1 MKKLI
6 YISGIVLVNLFVI
19 GTICKLLHFPGANIF
34 ILTGLVLFTV
44 ALLPMALINNYRS
57 NGKEKGSL
65 YIAAYLTSALI
76 LVSAMFKI
84 FHWPGAGYLMMIATP
99 LPFAL
104 FLPVFLYH
112 NRKHEP
118 KQSLNFIGVMLLLVY
133 VAVFSSLLALNVSK
147 NVINGISITANDF
160 SSVTKIY
167 EQNSSEKYKALKS
180 SENPDVAGLQQK
192 SEIICRQIEEVK
204 AELVRAIDGED
215 SPAIDAAGN
224 VDISKVIN
232 KTESN
237 TSTAIMNGKYE
248 TYGEAT
254 VLKKSVAEYCAY
266 LLALAENDNL
276 KQLITSLLNTS
287 EGPSEVNPGE
297 TDTWE
302 MRYFPRSAYLI
313 TILGNLC
320 SLESNVRIAESCIL
334 EQY

>member
-44 ALLPMALINNYRS
+44 AMLPMALINNYRS

-65 YIAAYLTSALI
+65 YIAAYLTAALV

-84 FHWPGAGYLMMIATP
+84 FHWPGAGHLMIIATP

-133 VAVFSSLLALNVSK
+133 VAVFSSLLALKVSK
-147 NVINGISITANDF
+147 NVIDGISITANDF
-160 SSVTKIY
+160 SSATKIY
-167 EQNSSEKYKALKS
+167 EQSSSEKYKTLKS
-180 SENPDVAGLQQK
+180 SENPDLAGLQQK
-192 SEIICRQIEEVK
+192 SETICIQIEEVK
-204 AELVRAIDGED
+204 ADLVRSIDGDD
-215 SPAIDAAGN
+215 SPALDAAGN
-224 VDISKVIN
+224 VDVSKVIN
-232 KTESN
+232 KTESSAVN
-237 TSTAIMNGKYE
+237 AIMHGKYE
-248 TYGEAT
+248 NYGEAT
-254 VLKKSVAEYCAY
+254 VLKKSVAEYCTY
-266 LLALAENDNL
+266 LVTLTKNDAL
-276 KQLITSLLNTS
+276 KQLVSTLLNTS
-287 EGPSEVNPGE
+287 EAPSEVNPGE

-302 MRYFPRSAYLI
+302 MRYFPRNAYLI
-313 TILGNLC
+313 TVLCNL
-320 SLESNVRIAESCIL
+320 SSVQNSIRIAESAVL